1 MCSLENKKEKVDIE
15 FCENFS
21 ATVEY
26 GKYYP
31 IIRIVNNTGNIKR
44 FSDCVFE
51 YQTTDELQKILKSNK
66 IVILSQRAF
75 NKLSNV
81 CIYRDEINPITFL
94 KRAIG
99 GVYVEYYSN
108 SFWITNFKG
117 YRQQVKI
124 GKLLKAITNLNDTEI
139 SKCVDR
145 FNRNT
150 TYDLSVIKITDDIS
164 WVYNLIHDSNG
175 SVGGSCM
182 KDCGEYFSAL
192 QNSSKDL
199 SIAYITEDD
208 TLIGRALL
216 WTAYD
221 DAGNSYKIMD
231 RIYYNCEHTKILLEK
246 YAEDNGYYFRKESSG
261 YCTTFYN
268 TNKKIWEELYLYVPL
283 KYSLVGEYT
292 PYMDTFRY
300 YNKDKEYL
308 YNFNSDYKYALT
320 YTNGEAIYY
329 TCDCC
334 GRGVSEDDYYYSDYH
349 EERICDSC
357 IEDYRYVESRHD
369 WIHYDFVTQLRDT
382 DTYFL
387 TDDVYDLVWVED
399 RGWYD
404 YDTSVYFTVDT
415 EEYYENTDELYYA
428 EDTCEWYSSNL
439 NLYEYDGVYYSER
452 QEELEQQQEE
462 EV

>member
-1 MCSLENKKEKVDIE
+1 MCNDTKEKVDIE

-21 ATVEY
+21 ATVVD
-26 GKYYP
+26 GNFYP
-31 IIRIVNNTGNIKR
+31 FIRIVNNTGNIKR
-44 FSDCVFE
+44 FSDCTFE
-51 YQTTDELQKILKSNK
+51 YKTKDELQKVLKSNK

-75 NKLSNV
+75 DKLRAI
-81 CIYRDEINPITFL
+81 CIYRDEINPITSL
-94 KRAIG
+94 ERAIG
-99 GVYVEYYSN
+99 GVYVEYYSD

-139 SKCVDR
+139 SKCVDS
-145 FNRNT
+145 FNRST
-150 TYDLSVIKITDDIS
+150 TYDLSIIKVTDDIS
-164 WVYNLIHDSNG
+164 WIYNLIHDSHG

-182 KDCGEYFSAL
+182 KDCGNYFSAL

-216 WTAYD
+216 WIAYD
-221 DAGNSYKIMD
+221 DAGNSYNIMD
-231 RIYYNCEHTKILLEK
+231 RIYYNCEYTKILLEK
-246 YAEDNGYYFRKESSG
+246 YAEDNGYYFRKEASG

-268 TNKKIWEELYLYVPL
+268 TKEKIWEELHLYVPL
-283 KYSLVGEYT
+283 KYSLFGEYT

-300 YNKDKEYL
+300 YNKYKEYL
-308 YNFNSDYKYALT
+308 YNFDSDYSYELT
-320 YTNGEAIYY
+320 YTNGEAVCY

-334 GRGVSEDDYYYSDYH
+334 GSGIGDDSYYSDYH

-357 IEDYRYVESRHD
+357 ISDYRYVENRYD
-369 WIHYDFVTQLRDT
+369 WIHYDSVTQLRDT
-382 DTYFL
+382 NTYFL
-387 TDDVYDLVWVED
+387 TDDVCDLVWVED

-404 YDTSVYFTVDT
+404 YACNVCFTVDT

-428 EDTCEWYSSNL
+428 NDTGEWYYSNL
-439 NLYEYDGVYYSER
+439 NLYEYDGVYYSEQ
-452 QEELEQQQEE
+452 QEELEQQEE
-462 EV
+462 EK

>member
-1 MCSLENKKEKVDIE
+1 MCNDTKEKVDIE

-21 ATVEY
+21 ATVVD
-26 GKYYP
+26 GNFYP
-31 IIRIVNNTGNIKR
+31 FIRIVNNTGNIKR
-44 FSDCVFE
+44 FSDCTFE
-51 YQTTDELQKILKSNK
+51 YKTKDELQKVLKSNK

-75 NKLSNV
+75 DKLRAI
-81 CIYRDEINPITFL
+81 CIYRDEINPSTSL
-94 KRAIG
+94 ERAIG
-99 GVYVEYYSN
+99 GVYVEYYSD

-139 SKCVDR
+139 SKCVDS
-145 FNRNT
+145 FNRST
-150 TYDLSVIKITDDIS
+150 TYDLSIIKVTDDIS
-164 WVYNLIHDSNG
+164 WIYNLIHDSHG

-182 KDCGEYFSAL
+182 KDCGNYFSAL

-216 WTAYD
+216 WNAYD
-221 DAGNSYKIMD
+221 GAGNSYKIMD

-246 YAEDNGYYFRKESSG
+246 YAEDNGYYFRKEASG

-268 TNKKIWEELYLYVPL
+268 TKEKIWEELHLYVPL

-300 YNKDKEYL
+300 YNKYKEYL
-308 YNFNSDYKYALT
+308 YNFDSDYSYELT
-320 YTNGEAIYY
+320 NTNGEAVCY

-334 GRGVSEDDYYYSDYH
+334 GSSVCDDCYYSDYH

-357 IEDYRYVESRHD
+357 ISDYRYVENRYD
-369 WIHYDFVTQLRDT
+369 WIHYDSVTQLRDT
-382 DTYFL
+382 NTYFL
-387 TDDVYDLVWVED
+387 TDDVCDLVWVED

-404 YDTSVYFTVDT
+404 YDCNVYFTVDT

-428 EDTCEWYSSNL
+428 NDTGEWYYSNL

-462 EV
+462 EK